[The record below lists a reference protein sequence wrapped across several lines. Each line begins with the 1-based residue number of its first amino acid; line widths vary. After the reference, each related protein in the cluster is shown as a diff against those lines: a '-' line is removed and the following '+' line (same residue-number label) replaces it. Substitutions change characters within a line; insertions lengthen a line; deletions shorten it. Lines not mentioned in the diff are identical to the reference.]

1 MLRAYP
7 LILICLFLFLGNS
20 AVATD
25 TYPAPQTRPFSA
37 PSQQDLEAIFTM
49 AEQGD
54 AGSQNYLG
62 FLHATGQ
69 NVAKDEK
76 VAFSWFQKA
85 ADQGYPEA
93 LGNLAMM
100 YEKGLGVAKDLRT
113 ALSLHSQAAMAGYP
127 VSMKRLASLYEAG
140 FAGGERDP
148 VKAEM
153 WKTRYKETLK
163 GGTSATGDTDTRQA
177 EEKAPATAQAE
188 KPAAPKLAAPPAYTQ
203 PPSIAGDA
211 QTKPASSSRAGAATK
226 PYFFQVDG
234 KTTARQTM
242 EVIQRIVDKRLLP
255 PSKKFELVNP
265 DGKNYRINIG
275 PFADANQAASYKA
288 KVMALLDDAPPV
300 EPEQRTA
307 SAAENTAPPTE
318 QAAPSKTPGATPPQV
333 APTAAQP
340 LPATASSDE
349 KSATPAP
356 IVAAPA
362 KLVVSSSTAE
372 SRNKEKQHYVEINGK
387 ATAREATELI
397 QKIVETGMLPK
408 NMRIELV
415 NPDVDNY
422 RIRIGPFADAN
433 DAAPQIAKI
442 NASIK
447 ATLTPPSMQRFANQ
461 ELIPV
466 APYRKQAA
474 PVPPP
479 PPPKQEMA
487 QPKIAPVAAPR
498 TTSASVGGVPSNL
511 AEPPPPAAKAVRG
524 HYYFILLNAKNT
536 FEDSVFL
543 AQFLFMKELV
553 PETHRVKIDYLDGQ
567 NFRVSVGPYS
577 DLREANQQLKKISQQ
592 TSLKASII
600 TLEKHAPASGDAV
613 YQPFIQVNA
622 QGNLDN
628 AMTLTQTLMEKELLE
643 PKMFAEVVNFGAGNY
658 RVRYG
663 PFKGAKEA
671 GQNIQN
677 LKKHLK
683 ASPIL
688 VNLERLVQV
697 EGK

>member
-1 MLRAYP
+1 MLRVYP
-7 LILICLFLFLGNS
+7 LILICLFLFLGNP

-25 TYPAPQTRPFSA
+25 TYPAPQTRAFSA

-127 VSMKRLASLYEAG
+127 VSMKRLASLYETG
-140 FAGGERDP
+140 FAGEERDP

-163 GGTSATGDTDTRQA
+163 SGPSATGGTDTRQA

-203 PPSIAGDA
+203 PPSIVGDA
-211 QTKPASSSRAGAATK
+211 QTKPTSSNRAGAAAK
-226 PYFFQVDG
+226 PYFFQVGG
-234 KTTARQTM
+234 KATARQTM

-275 PFADANQAASYKA
+275 PFADANQAAPYKA
-288 KVMALLDDAPPV
+288 KVMALLDDVPPV

-307 SAAENTAPPTE
+307 SAAENAAPPTE
-318 QAAPSKTPGATPPQV
+318 QAAPQSMATPPQV
-333 APTAAQP
+333 ALAAAPP
-340 LPATASSDE
+340 LPTTAHPDE
-349 KSATPAP
+349 KSATPPP

-372 SRNKEKQHYVEINGK
+372 LRKKQHYVEVSGK
-387 ATAREATELI
+387 ASAREATELI

-447 ATLTPPSMQRFANQ
+447 ATLTPPNTQRFANQ

-466 APYRKQAA
+466 APYRKQTA

-487 QPKIAPVAAPR
+487 QPKIAPVAAPKA
-498 TTSASVGGVPSNL
+498 TPAPVGGGVPSSL

-543 AQFLFMKELV
+543 AQFLFMKELI
-553 PETHRVKIDYLDGQ
+553 PETHRVKIDYLDGP

-592 TSLKASII
+592 TFLKASII

-643 PKMFAEVVNFGAGNY
+643 PKMFAEVVNFGTGNY

-683 ASPIL
+683 VSPIL